1 MRAMF
6 RGACGAQGFQH
17 ALRTG
22 RALMQSGTNY
32 STQSGPA
39 LVQADINSA
48 AAAPKPGHKRLNL
61 CNAVNDALSVA
72 LETNERSV
80 GFIKEAISL
89 GWSTRPSDVEPAS
102 ICASKP
108 WTDR

>member
-1 MRAMF
+1 MF

-22 RALMQSGTNY
+22 RALLQDRSCYSVQSGA
-32 STQSGPA
+32 A

-48 AAAPKPGHKRLNL
+48 AAAPKAGHKRLNL

-72 LETNERSV
+72 LETNERLV
-80 GFIKEAISL
+80 GYIQRKL
-89 GWSTRPSDVEPAS
+89 
-102 ICASKP
+102 
-108 WTDR
+108 